1 MSHHSPPEALGYAFK
16 IVLWVC
22 VEALSIVDQ
31 ACKDDHPKDKEE
43 DEEGELLRTRL
54 ERVDE
59 DLQAG
64 RVTGQ
69 LEQPQDPNNGEEF
82 QNVCILDVFEVIL
95 QQHVAVKA
103 QGGDEVNPVQGRLDE
118 DFDGGSDDETDDQLE
133 REPDVA
139 NELDEEEGLV
149 RVGLSLVQRPEGDV
163 VTEVANRHIAD
174 DGNPTVGVG
183 LQAEGQDG
191 DENEEDRGE
200 GNHLKGLGSGC
211 KRGSNSKNRKMQNLD
226 KKSFKVR
233 STLAQCDE

>member
-1 MSHHSPPEALGYAFK
+1 MKP
-16 IVLWVC
+16 
-22 VEALSIVDQ
+22 LSIVDQ
-31 ACKDDHPKDKEE
+31 ACKDDHPEDEEE
-43 DEEGELLRTRL
+43 DEEGELLGTRL

-103 QGGDEVNPVQGRLDE
+103 QGGDKVNPVQGRLNE
-118 DFDGGSDDETDDQLE
+118 DFDGGGDDETNDQLE

-149 RVGLSLVQRPEGDV
+149 RIGLSLVQRPERDI
-163 VTEVANRHIAD
+163 VTEVADRHIAD
-174 DGNPTVGVG
+174 DGNSTVGVG

-200 GNHLKGLGSGC
+200 GNDLKG
-211 KRGSNSKNRKMQNLD
+211 RD
-226 KKSFKVR
+226 
-233 STLAQCDE
+233 

>member
-22 VEALSIVDQ
+22 VEALSIVDE
-31 ACKDDHPKDKEE
+31 ACKDDHPKHEEE

-54 ERVDE
+54 ECVDE

-149 RVGLSLVQRPEGDV
+149 RVGLSLVQRPERDV
-163 VTEVANRHIAD
+163 VTEVANCHIAD
-174 DGNPTVGVG
+174 DGHPTVGVG

-211 KRGSNSKNRKMQNLD
+211 KRGSN
-226 KKSFKVR
+226 
-233 STLAQCDE
+233 

>member
-1 MSHHSPPEALGYAFK
+1 MSYHSPPEALGYAFK

-22 VEALSIVDQ
+22 VEALSIVDE
-31 ACKDDHPKDKEE
+31 ACKDDHAKDEEE
-43 DEEGELLRTRL
+43 DKEGELLRTSL
-54 ERVDE
+54 ECVDE

-103 QGGDEVNPVQGRLDE
+103 QGGDEVNPVEGRLDE

-139 NELDEEEGLV
+139 NELDKEEGLV
-149 RVGLSLVQRPEGDV
+149 RIGLSLVQRPEGDV

-191 DENEEDRGE
+191 NENEEDRGE
-200 GNHLKGLGSGC
+200 GNHLKGSGC
-211 KRGSNSKNRKMQNLD
+211 K
-226 KKSFKVR
+226 
-233 STLAQCDE
+233 